1 MQPQQKSLEIS
12 FADQSNQRW
21 CMQTPEV
28 MTQQSGEKSR
38 QGSQQKKNVFGLE
51 SVAGSADGAFVINHR
66 FGAEVVTDE
75 KIERYLNTAGRSK
88 PDDGAG
94 PDGEGYVDGGY
105 YPSTYYMCSFEMLD
119 ERGLYGRS
127 ITMYPLSSAPENG
140 LQHAWMDE
148 KARVLWIASD
158 GLYVDEPADG
168 TFVSRLE
175 FITGTVEK
183 FNLGK
188 LSESAYRVA
197 VLSCK

>member
-1 MQPQQKSLEIS
+1 
-12 FADQSNQRW
+12 
-21 CMQTPEV
+21 
-28 MTQQSGEKSR
+28 
-38 QGSQQKKNVFGLE
+38 
-51 SVAGSADGAFVINHR
+51 
-66 FGAEVVTDE
+66 
-75 KIERYLNTAGRSK
+75 
-88 PDDGAG
+88 
-94 PDGEGYVDGGY
+94 
-105 YPSTYYMCSFEMLD
+105 MLD